1 VVFVEE
7 SGLGRSLEKTQ
18 SRCPDGT
25 LGTSEDLHRAGMG
38 LKPHPL
44 KELRPETDRQR
55 MGISTRLC
63 VEATIRGLVPK
74 RPLSRIVDCSADRSP
89 FMSPAASPAPAASAA
104 SPTGAGLKVSTQPRP
119 NSRLAVEVA
128 VPGGRCRSSY
138 DQALEQLS
146 RSVKLPGFRKG
157 KVPRAVLLQQIG
169 PLRVRAT
176 ALEELV
182 DSVLREALEQEKIAA
197 LSRPVLEGGFEAV
210 LERFEPGSDLSFTLE
225 LDVEPIPILRATKG
239 LKVEAEAV
247 TYDPARVDELLEQSR
262 RQLATLV
269 PVEGRPAASG
279 DVARIAF
286 SGSFTD
292 TGAAIEGGSSEGMEV
307 ELEEGR
313 MIPGFVEGIL
323 GLATGETR
331 TVSCTFPES
340 YPQEEA
346 AGRAASFEI
355 TLLDLKSRELPA
367 LDDAFAQQASDQP
380 TLAELRADLEARL
393 KEDAERRHR
402 GNRHEALL
410 EALVEQLE
418 VELPETL
425 VQEEVRALIEQ
436 TAGQIAQ
443 QGMDVKKLFT
453 PDLVRSLVDTSRP
466 EAEQRL
472 RRNLALRAL
481 ATAEKIEL
489 AEMDLEAKLRE
500 VSRGLSDGNRI
511 DPARLRAAVA
521 DDLLRETLL
530 EWLEANSTVMEKAP
544 AAPEDADAEASDDS
558 PAKAAKGDQAGKE
571 MATKKEASAKPAK
584 ADT

>member
-1 VVFVEE
+1 
-7 SGLGRSLEKTQ
+7 
-18 SRCPDGT
+18 
-25 LGTSEDLHRAGMG
+25 
-38 LKPHPL
+38 
-44 KELRPETDRQR
+44 
-55 MGISTRLC
+55 
-63 VEATIRGLVPK
+63 
-74 RPLSRIVDCSADRSP
+74 
-89 FMSPAASPAPAASAA
+89 MSPAASSAPAASAA
-104 SPTGAGLKVSTQPRP
+104 SPTGAGLKVSTSPRP

-128 VPGGRCRSSY
+128 LPGGRSQSSY
-138 DQALEQLS
+138 ERALEQLS

-182 DSVLREALEQEKIAA
+182 DSVFREVLEQEKIAA

-210 LERFEPGSDLSFTLE
+210 LERFEPGNDLSFTLE
-225 LDVEPIPILRATKG
+225 LDVEPTPTLKTTKG
-239 LKVEAEAV
+239 LKAEAEAAN
-247 TYDPARVDELLEQSR
+247 YDPARVDELLEQSR

-279 DVARIAF
+279 DVVRIAF

-292 TGAAIEGGSSEGMEV
+292 TGTAIDGGSSDGMEV

-323 GLATGETR
+323 GMALGETR
-331 TVSCTFPES
+331 TVNCTFPES
-340 YPQEEA
+340 YPQEDA
-346 AGRAASFEI
+346 AGRGASFEI

-380 TLAELRADLEARL
+380 TLADLRADLETRL
-393 KEDAERRHR
+393 KDDAERRHR

-425 VQEEVRALIEQ
+425 VQEEVRQLIEQ

-453 PDLVRSLVDTSRP
+453 PDLVRSLMDTSRP

-489 AEMDLEAKLRE
+489 AEKDLEAKLRE
-500 VSRGLSDGNRI
+500 VSRGLSDSNRI

-530 EWLEANSTVMEKAP
+530 TWLESNSTVTEKAQ
-544 AAPEDADAEASDDS
+544 AAPEDADSGTAEASSD
-558 PAKAAKGDQAGKE
+558 AKAKAGQEEKQKDSKKDASGKSTKTAKGSEG
-571 MATKKEASAKPAK
+571 
-584 ADT
+584 